1 MWLDNIDIKSL
12 GDRTRVLILQ
22 RLRER
27 LGYVGAYRA
36 LAISDSSLS
45 RYLRGERR
53 IPDEVV
59 RRALQHLGEEE
70 FRQIVQGEERLRAVG
85 IVRKDGSID
94 YGLALQLIA
103 LASGDEYL
111 KQAILRFAVE
121 HFKEDLRRMLGLVPT
136 TIKLTWD
143 KGFEEFLR
151 ERKKRRRITTED
163 TLEYYRNLFKKHLEG
178 KTLSQDLIDYVI
190 NYPVKWLRNVFR
202 HYIQYLYYTRRISPE
217 TYGWIMEVV
226 PSRSYKIDVRPYPIN
241 IEDLRRTMDFLR
253 ERHGKYYV
261 VYRAMLEGGLRLS
274 HALHMIEN
282 FSPEEVIEIPNTAI
296 ATKRLVC
303 FDKEGFCRYYV
314 GIRETMKPCEL
325 AYLSRETVEMIR
337 GVAGAGMRRQV
348 ILKYARKHGLL
359 PPKTMRKMAWRLMIK
374 AMPEKIARFIQSRFG
389 ELRVSEARYEDL
401 LSEADQHYPG
411 YLEKLW
417 RELGIVHG

>member
-1 MWLDNIDIKSL
+1 MN
-12 GDRTRVLILQ
+12 
-22 RLRER
+22 LR
-27 LGYVGAYRA
+27 
-36 LAISDSSLS
+36 
-45 RYLRGERR
+45 
-53 IPDEVV
+53 
-59 RRALQHLGEEE
+59 
-70 FRQIVQGEERLRAVG
+70 
-85 IVRKDGSID
+85 K
-94 YGLALQLIA
+94 
-103 LASGDEYL
+103 
-111 KQAILRFAVE
+111 
-121 HFKEDLRRMLGLVPT
+121 
-136 TIKLTWD
+136 
-143 KGFEEFLR
+143 
-151 ERKKRRRITTED
+151 
-163 TLEYYRNLFKKHLEG
+163 
-178 KTLSQDLIDYVI
+178 LSQDLIDYVI

-274 HALHMIEN
+274 HTLHMIEN

-303 FDKEGFCRYYV
+303 FEDKGFCRYYV
-314 GIRETMKPCEL
+314 GIRETMKPCEW

-348 ILKYARKHGLL
+348 ILKYARVHGLL
-359 PPKTMRKMAWRLMIK
+359 PPKTMRKISWRLMIK

-389 ELRVSEARYEDL
+389 ELKISEARYEDL